1 MTNDTGAEL
10 TALRETVHAGFARMD
25 RYFELRQ
32 AQHLELR
39 GEVQELRGEVQEL
52 RGEVQELRG
61 EVQELRGLLVA
72 LSERVDRIE
81 SRLAGLEETVQRL
94 EADVRAL
101 HDWAAREFAGVRLE
115 LRKLRRDAAARA
127 AEGDAA
133 LRGEID
139 ALAVRVARLERRL
152 EDAGAGRDR
161 P

>member
-32 AQHLELR
+32 AQHL
-39 GEVQELRGEVQEL
+39 ELRGEVQEL